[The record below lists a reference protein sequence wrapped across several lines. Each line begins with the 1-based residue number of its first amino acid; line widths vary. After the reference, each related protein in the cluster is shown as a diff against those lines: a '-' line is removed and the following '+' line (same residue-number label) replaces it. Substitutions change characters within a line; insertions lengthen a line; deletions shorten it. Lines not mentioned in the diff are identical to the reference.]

1 MNKFKSDLTII
12 LVSFKSKE
20 KIVKLLTKLNK
31 NHKIIVVENSN
42 DKSLEKKFF
51 KSKNISFYYPHL
63 NKGFAGGL
71 NYGVNKAKTKFILY
85 LDIDTK
91 INSLQIK
98 KLYNK
103 VKNIS
108 DFGAVTA
115 KIKGQNYKDL
125 ILGRDKI
132 TKMNYVKFNTGCV
145 MFFNRKTFLKLG
157 GFDERFFLYF
167 EESDFYERCMYK
179 DKKIFLFEDIL
190 VEHEGG
196 SSIDSAYKKK
206 YEILRNWHYCWSKFN
221 FYYKHKNYFVAF
233 SKTFPNLVKSLK
245 GIILSLINLD
255 THGLNMHFAEAGGII
270 SAYLRFSSFYR
281 IK

>member
-1 MNKFKSDLTII
+1 MNKFKSDLSII

-20 KIVKLLTKLNK
+20 KIVRLLTKLNK

-42 DKSLEKKFF
+42 DKSLGKKFF

-145 MFFNRKTFLKLG
+145 MFFNRKTFLNLG

-167 EESDFYERCMYK
+167 EESDFYEFSMEFNYCLN
-179 DKKIFLFEDIL
+179 IF
-190 VEHEGG
+190 
-196 SSIDSAYKKK
+196 
-206 YEILRNWHYCWSKFN
+206 
-221 FYYKHKNYFVAF
+221 
-233 SKTFPNLVKSLK
+233 
-245 GIILSLINLD
+245 
-255 THGLNMHFAEAGGII
+255 
-270 SAYLRFSSFYR
+270 
-281 IK
+281 